1 MPVFYALDKA
11 TIGLNEKP
19 HSQRHSLND
28 SLTGLLGHPAQDPVE
43 SRSRWSWNL
52 ASLLWPWKRKARM
65 KISTMV
71 IPLLVLA
78 APAFAQEMPLPYA
91 QGNVNRF
98 LEANKANKRPSVVLY
113 NFNLESG

>member
-1 MPVFYALDKA
+1 MKLSTMA
-11 TIGLNEKP
+11 
-19 HSQRHSLND
+19 
-28 SLTGLLGHPAQDPVE
+28 TGLL
-43 SRSRWSWNL
+43 L
-52 ASLLWPWKRKARM
+52 
-65 KISTMV
+65 
-71 IPLLVLA
+71 LA

>member
-1 MPVFYALDKA
+1 
-11 TIGLNEKP
+11 
-19 HSQRHSLND
+19 
-28 SLTGLLGHPAQDPVE
+28 
-43 SRSRWSWNL
+43 
-52 ASLLWPWKRKARM
+52 M

-78 APAFAQEMPLPYA
+78 APAFAQEMTLPYA